1 MINFLIIISLAFFFL
16 LLLRKFITS
25 KLKDEQKNKLP
36 KNSFYIPELRE
47 NCDPDID
54 TLNWN
59 LHKYRLNKF
68 GRSQYKG
75 LTFFINEQGQIYYL
89 NEDGIKVYC

>member
-16 LLLRKFITS
+16 LLLGKFITS

-36 KNSFYIPELRE
+36 KNFFNIPELRE